1 MRVIGGDGMLA
12 NNDPAK
18 RRSELGT
25 GKSSLT
31 LLIRSAFR
39 LGALVMLAWVCLPV
53 SEAIERPG
61 DADNAQELRR
71 SAVAVAAIQRQLRG
85 MAESAPREERF
96 ELYRTYDDSMGTWL
110 QVAFLRTLLGA
121 AIATRSPSDESR
133 FRTNLRDHARYA
145 LWELDRNIAHLD
157 ASAAGHGS
165 ARYLRLIDALRSSSV
180 NVRTTIVRL
189 AAEP

>member
-1 MRVIGGDGMLA
+1 MSR
-12 NNDPAK
+12 
-18 RRSELGT
+18 T

-31 LLIRSAFR
+31 LL
-39 LGALVMLAWVCLPV
+39 LLAWASCLPLAA
-53 SEAIERPG
+53 SERPG
-61 DADNAQELRR
+61 DADNAKELRR
-71 SAVAVAAIQRQLRG
+71 SAVAVAGIQRQLRA
-85 MAESAPREERF
+85 MAESASREERF

-157 ASAAGHGS
+157 ASTAGHGS

-180 NVRTTIVRL
+180 KVRTTIVRL
-189 AAEP
+189 VAEP